1 MTGRLAALVWA
12 AVAAVVVN
20 FVGVVFFFRPIA
32 AGDAGGGPLLP
43 PALGFLVYIALSV
56 LALDWVSRQ
65 IGGAVRAGLVV
76 ALAQILLLLD
86 LVLRGERGVATGAAG
101 AALVLVTWTVMGA
114 VYGWVLRRGEAGR

>member
-20 FVGVVFFFRPIA
+20 FAGVVFFFRPIA
-32 AGDAGGGPLLP
+32 EGDAAAGPLLP

-76 ALAQILLLLD
+76 ALGQILLLLD
-86 LVLRGERGVATGAAG
+86 LVLRGERGVTTGAAG

-114 VYGWVLRRGEAGR
+114 VYGWVLRRETRER